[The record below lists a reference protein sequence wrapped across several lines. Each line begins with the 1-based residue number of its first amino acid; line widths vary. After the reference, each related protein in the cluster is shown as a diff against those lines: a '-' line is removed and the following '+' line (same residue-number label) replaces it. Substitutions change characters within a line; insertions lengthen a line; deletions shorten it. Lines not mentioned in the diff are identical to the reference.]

1 MANKLISQ
9 ENSILFEKSR
19 LSQGQ
24 TSAADCSNNIT
35 QKERI
40 PVVAAANTSLNTDP
54 RSGSIIKLDK
64 NNLKIKYVTE

>member
-40 PVVAAANTSLNTDP
+40 PVVAANTSLNTDP